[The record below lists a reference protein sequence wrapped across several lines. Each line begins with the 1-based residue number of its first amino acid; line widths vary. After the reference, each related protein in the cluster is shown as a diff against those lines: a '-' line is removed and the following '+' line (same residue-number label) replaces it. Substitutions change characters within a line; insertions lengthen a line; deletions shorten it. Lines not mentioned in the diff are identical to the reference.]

1 MVGYFALAAGEVQQ
15 EQADERTRSGMP
27 RHAIPAM
34 LLARLAVADAAQGRG
49 IGRELVWH
57 AAELTLR
64 ASRLIAVRALVV
76 DAMDEATAGF
86 YERIGLNRLVPGAL
100 RLRMLLKD
108 LERLAAEQ

>member
-1 MVGYFALAAGEVQQ
+1 
-15 EQADERTRSGMP
+15 
-27 RHAIPAM
+27 
-34 LLARLAVADAAQGRG
+34 
-49 IGRELVWH
+49 VWH

-86 YERIGLNRLVPGAL
+86 YESIGFKRLVPGAL
-100 RLRMLLKD
+100 RLRMLVKD